1 MNEEPLQVSVNGCIQ
16 ALCEGCTLADLV
28 DRLGHAPGSFATAVN
43 GEFVARGRR
52 AAWVLRDGDDVHCF
66 QAIVGG

>member
-1 MNEEPLQVSVNGCIQ
+1 MTEEPLQVNVNGCIQ
-16 ALCEGCTLADLV
+16 AVPEACTLADLV
-28 DRLGHAPGSFATAVN
+28 DRLGHAPESFATAVN

-52 AAWVLRDGDDVHCF
+52 ATWVLNDGDNVQCF